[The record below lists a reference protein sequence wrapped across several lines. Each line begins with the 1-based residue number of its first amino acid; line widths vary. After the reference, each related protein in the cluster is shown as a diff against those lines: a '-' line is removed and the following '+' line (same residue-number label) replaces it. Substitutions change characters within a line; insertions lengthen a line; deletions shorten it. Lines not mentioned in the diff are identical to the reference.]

1 MRISQTFFGQLCME
15 SVCVCDVFAKR
26 MCSSFLRLDILNS
39 TLSSWILAGELFP
52 VLIPKSPRLYSRFPS
67 FLCGGRMKP
76 GIRPQGSFRL
86 NGLEWRRTARC
97 KQYFFTWQQAVLF
110 LIDHVCNFFTYM
122 IHPAFAIQL
131 ISSILGIQD
140 STEGSAKERWLIL
153 QSEM

>member
-1 MRISQTFFGQLCME
+1 MGVSHAFFRV
-15 SVCVCDVFAKR
+15 SVCG
-26 MCSSFLRLDILNS
+26 MCVGVHSWLQNGFLRLYFSQFLLDLF
-39 TLSSWILAGELFP
+39 LGRVELFP

-122 IHPAFAIQL
+122 IHPAIQL
-131 ISSILGIQD
+131 ISSILGIQN
-140 STEGSAKERWLIL
+140 SREGSTKQGWLIL

>member
-1 MRISQTFFGQLCME
+1 MVFFRMRRSHQSFSCLLWWIMGCVRTVQEECAALIS
-15 SVCVCDVFAKR
+15 
-26 MCSSFLRLDILNS
+26 LDS
-39 TLSSWILAGELFP
+39 TLSSWICFLATRLFP

-86 NGLEWRRTARC
+86 NGLERRRTARC

-131 ISSILGIQD
+131 ISSILGIQN
-140 STEGSAKERWLIL
+140 SREGSTK
-153 QSEM
+153 QG